1 MSKKIFRQF
10 NFRRWRWSAKIFL
23 QWKFLDLQY
32 PLFFGVISVVLFDF
46 DLWSSKSSLTCGFL
60 KFQICRLLDVMK
72 LSQHKDKFRTEQ
84 ISGEILCEL
93 DDEALEVDLGVKSKI
108 HRVRLMKIM
117 SGKHSAANL
126 LNGENPY
133 YIPLSPPN
141 SLSWSY
147 LFH

>member
-1 MSKKIFRQF
+1 
-10 NFRRWRWSAKIFL
+10 
-23 QWKFLDLQY
+23 
-32 PLFFGVISVVLFDF
+32 
-46 DLWSSKSSLTCGFL
+46 
-60 KFQICRLLDVMK
+60 MK

-141 SLSWSY
+141 SLS
-147 LFH
+147 